1 MTDYSDIM
9 DITENQNDLDYEHL
23 MSQLSKQAEKNKKK
37 KINYNS
43 KKSNNKMDL
52 IPYIKKY

>member
-1 MTDYSDIM
+1 MSDDSDIM

-52 IPYIKKY
+52 IP

>member
-43 KKSNNKMDL
+43 KKRNNKMDL
-52 IPYIKKY
+52 IP

>member
-1 MTDYSDIM
+1 MDILWISDDSDIM

-23 MSQLSKQAEKNKKK
+23 MSQLSKQAEKNKNKK
-37 KINYNS
+37 KNYNK

-52 IPYIKKY
+52 MP